1 MIHFDASVSRSILSE
16 ENFADHGLVYFD
28 HVSAAYRPASLV
40 LRDITI
46 SIKPSQK
53 VGICGRTGSGK
64 SSLILSLLRLLDIES
79 GTIWIDDLDIR
90 TLPRNSIRSR
100 LITVPQDPM
109 LVMTDTLRQNLD
121 IADSAVSDEDIVQV
135 LEKVKLWSVIQS
147 RANAA
152 EIVDRQAQ
160 ELDAAMGGG
169 SRAIT
174 IHGGVDATA
183 TASLDVVMK
192 SLPLSQGQQQLFSLA
207 RALLMRPTRGKIV
220 ILDEA
225 TSSVDS
231 KTDKLMQRLIRDEF
245 TDHTVLTVAH
255 RMDTVMDS
263 DLILVL
269 DAGKLVEAG
278 APSELAEKE
287 GGMFRALYTM
297 SSTVS

>member
-1 MIHFDASVSRSILSE
+1 
-16 ENFADHGLVYFD
+16 
-28 HVSAAYRPASLV
+28 
-40 LRDITI
+40 
-46 SIKPSQK
+46 
-53 VGICGRTGSGK
+53 
-64 SSLILSLLRLLDIES
+64 
-79 GTIWIDDLDIR
+79 
-90 TLPRNSIRSR
+90 
-100 LITVPQDPM
+100 M

-174 IHGGVDATA
+174 IHGGVDASA